1 MIEKL
6 LESIGLSD
14 KEIAMYVTLLKS
26 GMQPISVLSKKA
38 GLNRGTGY
46 VILHSLLDKGLIVKT
61 TRKKIQYFAP
71 LDPEQLIQ
79 YVDHREHAL
88 RTSREQ
94 LKAAMGQLTALMHPL
109 TAKPKIE
116 FFDGQEGAR
125 FVLNQTL
132 QAKEKVLYSFLS
144 IADTAEF
151 VGIDF
156 FSDYTDRRIK
166 AGYTLRALRTLEKDR
181 QALKRDAHAVRYV
194 TSKKEKREIRHVP
207 DNLAFPIT
215 MYMFDDYLAIISSKD
230 EGFSLLIQSLELV
243 RMQKKIFDLL
253 WATYGK

>member
-6 LESIGLSD
+6 LASIGLSG
-14 KEIAMYVTLLKS
+14 KEIAMYVSLLRS

-71 LDPEQLIQ
+71 LQPEQLIK
-79 YVDHREHAL
+79 YVDHREQTLQA
-88 RTSREQ
+88 SREQ

-125 FVLNQTL
+125 FVLDQTL
-132 QAKEKVLYSFLS
+132 RAKEKVLCSFLS
-144 IADTAEF
+144 IADIAEF
-151 VGIDF
+151 VGADF
-156 FSDYTDRRIK
+156 FYDYTNRRIK
-166 AGYTLRALRTLEKDR
+166 AGYALRALRTHEKDR
-181 QALKRDAHAVRYV
+181 QALKSDTHAPKYV
-194 TSKKEKREIRHVP
+194 TSKKEKREIRYVP
-207 DNLAFPIT
+207 DDLAFPIS
-215 MYMFDDYLAIISSKD
+215 MYMFDDYLVVISSKD
-230 EGFSLLIQSLELV
+230 EGFSLLIQSLELA
-243 RMQKKIFDLL
+243 RMQKKIFELL
-253 WATYGK
+253 WATYGA